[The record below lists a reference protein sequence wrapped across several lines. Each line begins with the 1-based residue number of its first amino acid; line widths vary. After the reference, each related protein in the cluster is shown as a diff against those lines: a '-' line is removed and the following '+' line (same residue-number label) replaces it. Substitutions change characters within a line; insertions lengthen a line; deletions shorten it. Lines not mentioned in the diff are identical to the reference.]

1 MVVDY
6 GVGIGF
12 GVGWVGRLLAVGCW
26 LLAGF
31 VV

>member
-1 MVVDY
+1 MFFVVMLLEGMLVY

-12 GVGWVGRLLAVGCW
+12 GVGDGVL
-26 LLAGF
+26 